1 MDVKK
6 LLELTKKIREETGYG
21 IMDIKK
27 ALEETEGDETK
38 TLEILKAKGVLAAA
52 KRAERETK
60 QGLVVSYNHF
70 TGKMGAMVELLCET
84 DFVAQNPEFMA
95 LAKELVSHV
104 AAVAPESPEV
114 MLEQEFVKDPTK
126 KIKDMITELTGKL
139 GENIRLGRI
148 ARLEI

>member
-1 MDVKK
+1 MDAKQ
-6 LLELTKKIREETGYG
+6 LLELTKKIREQTGYG

-27 ALEETEGDETK
+27 ALEETGGDEVK
-38 TLEILKAKGVLAAA
+38 TIEILKAKGVQAAA

-84 DFVAQNPEFMA
+84 DFVAQNPEFQA
-95 LAKELVSHV
+95 LARELVAHV
-104 AAVAPESPEV
+104 AAMSPESTEI
-114 MLEQEFVKDPTK
+114 MLEQEFVKDPSK

-148 ARLEI
+148 VRLEI